1 MSARASARARE
12 TVDLEALARQFRA
25 VRAFSRQIAAPLQIE
40 DMVVQTMPDISPTKW
55 HWAHTSWFFE
65 TFVLERWERD
75 FEPFHTQYRYL
86 FNSYY
91 QQVGP
96 QFPRPQRGLLSR
108 PTVDDVRRY
117 RESVDARVGALFEGD
132 VPEPEEVARVLEV
145 GIHHEQ
151 QHQELM
157 YTDIKH
163 VLGTNPLRPAYGPA
177 LVRSATGFDPPREWQ
192 AFEAGTREIGHPG
205 PGFAY
210 DNELPRH
217 QVLAPAFRLAT
228 RPVTTAGYLEFV
240 EDGGYERPEL
250 WLSDGWD
257 CVRGRGWRAPFYWEQ
272 RDGEWWQYTLAGMR
286 ALVEDEPVC
295 HVSYYE
301 ADAFATWAGAR
312 LPTEVEWETAA
323 AAERVAG
330 NLATG
335 ATPHPG
341 RAARPEGPIAQLFG
355 DVWEWTASPYGPYPG
370 FRPPSGALGEYNG
383 KFMCNQFVL
392 RGGSCATPSGHVR
405 PSYRNFFPPD
415 ARWQF
420 SGLRLARSD

>member
-12 TVDLEALARQFRA
+12 AVGLGKLAQRFRA
-25 VRAFSRQIAAPLQIE
+25 VRSFTRQIAAPLRTE
-40 DMVVQTMPDISPTKW
+40 DMVVQTMPDVSPTKW

-65 TFVLERWERD
+65 TFLLERWETD
-75 FEPFHTQYRYL
+75 FEPYHPDFRYL

-108 PTVDDVRRY
+108 PTVEEVSQY
-117 RESVDARVGALFEGD
+117 RDSVDRRVSDFLEGD
-132 VPEPEEVARVLEV
+132 LEEPEDVARVLEV

-151 QHQELM
+151 QHQELI

-163 VLGTNPLRPAYGPA
+163 VLGFNPLRPSYGA
-177 LVRSATGFDPPREWQ
+177 AVVRSATGFAPPEEWE
-192 AFEAGTREIGHPG
+192 AFPGGVREIGHAG
-205 PGFAY
+205 SGFAY

-217 QVLAPAFRLAT
+217 EVLTPAFHLAT
-228 RPVTTAGYLEFV
+228 LPVTNAQYRDFI
-240 EDGGYERPEL
+240 EDGGYRRPEL

-257 CVRGRGWRAPFYWEQ
+257 CVQTRGWSAPLYWER
-272 RDGEWWQYTLAGMR
+272 RDGEWWLFTLAGMR
-286 ALVEDEPVC
+286 PLVGDEPVC

-301 ADAFATWAGAR
+301 ADAFATWAGSR
-312 LPTEVEWETAA
+312 LPSEVEWETAA
-323 AAERVAG
+323 EGARVAG
-330 NLATG
+330 NFAVG

-341 RAARPEGPIAQLFG
+341 RAARPDGALAQLFG

-370 FRPPSGALGEYNG
+370 FTPPPGALGEYNG

-405 PSYRNFFPPD
+405 PTYRNFFPPD

-420 SGLRLARSD
+420 SGLRLARNG